1 MVVHVEVAECACPAG
16 AITLA
21 VRDGRVCGLV
31 FSDRW
36 AGMEQWLE
44 RRFGEMRTART
55 TDPAKAVSRLRAYLH
70 GEFDA
75 LDAIE
80 VDTGGT
86 PFQQTVWTALRRIRP
101 GTTMS
106 YGELARVVGTPS
118 ASRAVGAANGA
129 NPVSIIIPCHRVIGS
144 NGKLTGYGGGMPRK
158 RWLLAHEGVPV
169 DAVTMG
175 LPLGDD

>member
-1 MVVHVEVAECACPAG
+1 MAVHIEVAECECPAG

-36 AGMEQWLE
+36 AGMDRWLA
-44 RRFGEMRTART
+44 RRFGELKTVRAA
-55 TDPAKAVSRLRAYLH
+55 DPAKAVSRLRAYLH
-70 GEFDA
+70 GELDA

-80 VDTGGT
+80 VDMGGT
-86 PFQQTVWTALRRIRP
+86 PFQQAVWTALRRIP
-101 GTTMS
+101 AGSTMS
-106 YGELARVVGTPS
+106 YGELARVVGVPS

-129 NPVSIIIPCHRVIGS
+129 NPVSIIVPCHRVIGS

-169 DAVTMG
+169 DAVAMG
-175 LPLGDD
+175 LPLGD